1 MERRPS
7 RHKPPVL
14 KRIRTRERRYPIWS
28 VRSVVAVGL
37 VGFALTAGLVLL
49 MGPGRLITRLE
60 VTLAV
65 VAGALFLFLS
75 VGLHSGARV
84 RKREDV
90 AGELKTVGMPESVG
104 ETDVGSWFDIGA
116 GADDLGCAG
125 VILWLLALLLVP
137 VVMVFLFVVVANVG
151 LVLFFLVALTTGW
164 LFQRALRQVFARSRR
179 CRSDL
184 AASLL
189 YAGWYTLL
197 YTGWLFAVLV
207 LVDRLNK
214 SRGA

>member
-1 MERRPS
+1 MARKPS
-7 RHKPPVL
+7 RYKPPVL
-14 KRIRTRERRYPIWS
+14 KRLRTRERRYPIWS

-37 VGFALTAGLVLL
+37 LGFALTAGLVLL

-65 VAGALFLFLS
+65 VAGALFLFLA
-75 VGLHSGARV
+75 VGLYSGARV

-90 AGELKTVGMPESVG
+90 AGELKLVDMPETGGHS
-104 ETDVGSWFDIGA
+104 DGSWFDFDVG
-116 GADDLGCAG
+116 GGDDGCLG
-125 VILWLLALLLVP
+125 ILFGLLALLLLP
-137 VVMVFLFVVVANVG
+137 FLVVLLLVLVANVG
-151 LVLFFLVALTTGW
+151 LILFFLVALMTGW
-164 LFQRALRQVFARSRR
+164 LFHRALRQVFAKSRR
-179 CRSDL
+179 CRGDL
-184 AASLL
+184 PASLL